1 MKRRKLFEGPAEF
14 HEKYEGNVSP
24 GTLKFSKS
32 KQTQQV
38 QKRKLFS
45 FQKKTADKV
54 KEHVEKGIDQRRK
67 AAAIETT
74 VPAAEFATSATND
87 SAFDLLTQQTGE
99 KEQSFAIEDI
109 LFSEGPDEPDPSVW
123 KSLGAVELNEE
134 KVISVGLDTIYEI
147 SPQVS
152 PFGSVNLLFDEAL
165 RPPGDTTFIKSV
177 CFKYSKYKEDLIL
190 SIYCLTNKGCQR
202 DRQMPFMFEFL
213 TPLKEPASFSQFNKK
228 LHGFFQLKPAQ
239 SSLKESLKIF
249 WGASRHKMAY

>member
-1 MKRRKLFEGPAEF
+1 MGWGVAWALVSILFYFVWHFLWKALQRSEQQ
-14 HEKYEGNVSP
+14 STQRP

-45 FQKKTADKV
+45 FHKKTADKV

-99 KEQSFAIEDI
+99 KEESFAIEDI

-134 KVISVGLDTIYEI
+134 KVISVGLYTIYEI
-147 SPQVS
+147 SP
-152 PFGSVNLLFDEAL
+152 
-165 RPPGDTTFIKSV
+165 
-177 CFKYSKYKEDLIL
+177 
-190 SIYCLTNKGCQR
+190 
-202 DRQMPFMFEFL
+202 
-213 TPLKEPASFSQFNKK
+213 
-228 LHGFFQLKPAQ
+228 
-239 SSLKESLKIF
+239 
-249 WGASRHKMAY
+249 